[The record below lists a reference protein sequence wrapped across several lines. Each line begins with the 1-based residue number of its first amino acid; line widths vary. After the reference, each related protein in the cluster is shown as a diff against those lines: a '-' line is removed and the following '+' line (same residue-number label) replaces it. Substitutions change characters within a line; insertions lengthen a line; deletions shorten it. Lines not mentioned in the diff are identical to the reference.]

1 MNSSVKICLTKNR
14 NLSEVVLA
22 IAVFCSCGAWASPVA
37 QDDRNQVLSIDDLIA
52 VAISQHPTVQAEY
65 SQGRAS
71 LEDFEAAKLRR
82 YPNMS
87 LQAESTSASTSAGA
101 ARTFTVDQTIWSAGR
116 DGALVDA
123 AKATTEVHGAQ
134 LLETKYQVALR
145 VVDAWQGLIQGS
157 SRIREI
163 VLTQQKLDEFTA
175 FMQRRVAAGVSPKIE
190 MELIATRV
198 AQTRVDLQQARATT
212 MTTRA
217 KLEVMLGQKYSIGQ
231 LLGALPLQDQ
241 VKLATALVEP
251 EPVGRLLDAVE
262 MHPTVKKARFQAQV
276 AQYDLKAQQAA
287 LWPQVYAR
295 YQKTIGAGSTTYTDG
310 FYVGLKYQPG
320 AGFSSLAQ
328 ARSAQARADGSLQG
342 IDVVQRDL
350 QDAMQADIEELAAA
364 RGRAE
369 ALEQSASA
377 TALLQESYE
386 RQFVVGRRNWQE
398 VMNAVRENNDVRL
411 SLVDARASIL
421 GATYRLRTR
430 MGGLDWQKEAPQAAI
445 Q

>member
-1 MNSSVKICLTKNR
+1 MVMVILCAGR
-14 NLSEVVLA
+14 
-22 IAVFCSCGAWASPVA
+22 AWSSPVA
-37 QDDRNQVLSIDDLIA
+37 QAERLETLVIEDLIA
-52 VAISQHPTVQAEY
+52 TALSQHPAVQAEY

-71 LEDFEAAKLRR
+71 LEDFEAARLRR
-82 YPNMS
+82 YPSIS
-87 LQAESTSASTSAGA
+87 LQAESTSAPTAAGA
-101 ARTFTVDQTIWSAGR
+101 ARTLTIEQTLWSAGR
-116 DGALVDA
+116 EAALVDS

-145 VVDAWQGLIQGS
+145 VIDAWQGLLQGS

-163 VLTQQKLDEFTA
+163 VLTQEKLDEFYD
-175 FMQRRVAAGVSPKIE
+175 FMKRRVAAGVSPKIE

-198 AQTRVDLQQARATT
+198 AQTRVDLQQARATS
-212 MTTRA
+212 MTTKA
-217 KLEVMLGQKYSIGQ
+217 KLEVLLGQKYTIGQ
-231 LLGALPLQDQ
+231 LVGALPLPEQAR
-241 VKLATALVEP
+241 LAVAQMQPAPSDRLV
-251 EPVGRLLDAVE
+251 DAVE
-262 MHPTVKKARFQAQV
+262 MHPSVKKARSQAQV
-276 AQYDLKAQQAA
+276 LQYELKAQQAA
-287 LWPQVYAR
+287 LWPQVYGR
-295 YQKTIGAGSTTYTDG
+295 YQKTISGGSTTYTDG

-328 ARSAQARADGSLQG
+328 VRSAQARAEGSMQS

-350 QDAMQADIEELAAA
+350 QDSIQADIEDLAAA
-364 RGRAE
+364 QGRAE
-369 ALEQSASA
+369 ALAQAVTA

-430 MGGLDWQKEAPQAAI
+430 MGGLAWQQDATMAVTQ
-445 Q
+445 